1 MHKNELLSQED
12 VKKQLGITDF
22 RSIKKEQL
30 IEFVSAIPNMDKEV
44 AMACIAQ
51 FPEFKDYS
59 LSIVEQLYQL
69 CDKAIES
76 DNKDIQQSIDGY
88 KLILSEL
95 QKQLNKRF
103 ITNRRKNRIIKDMVE
118 VTDKIAELERDKIR
132 FKGQVLKLAGAVGS
146 LALALAGALLG
157 IRISKK

>member
-1 MHKNELLSQED
+1 MHKNALMTQEE
-12 VKKQLGITDF
+12 VKQALGITDF

-30 IEFVSAIPNMDKEV
+30 IEFVSAVPNMDKEV

-59 LSIVEQLYQL
+59 LTIISQLYQL

-76 DNKDIQQSIDGY
+76 DNKDIQQAIDGY

-95 QKQLNKRF
+95 QKMLDKRF
-103 ITNRRKNRIIKDMVE
+103 MSQRRKNKIIKEMVE
-118 VTDKIAELERDKIR
+118 VTDKIADLERDKIR
-132 FKGQVLKLAGAVGS
+132 FKGNVLKLAGAVGS
-146 LALALAGALLG
+146 LALALGGALLG
-157 IRISKK
+157 LKISKK

>member
-1 MHKNELLSQED
+1 MHKNALMTQEE
-12 VKKQLGITDF
+12 VKQALGITDF

-30 IEFVSAIPNMDKEV
+30 IEFVSAVPNMDKEV

-59 LSIVEQLYQL
+59 LTIISQLYQL

-88 KLILSEL
+88 KLILAEL
-95 QKQLNKRF
+95 QKMLDKRF
-103 ITNRRKNRIIKDMVE
+103 MSQRRKNKIIKEMVE
-118 VTDKIAELERDKIR
+118 VTDKIADLERDKIH
-132 FKGQVLKLAGAVGS
+132 FKGNVLKLAGAVGS
-146 LALALAGALLG
+146 LALALGGALLG
-157 IRISKK
+157 LKISKK

>member
-1 MHKNELLSQED
+1 MHKNALMTQEE
-12 VKKQLGITDF
+12 VKQALGITDF

-30 IEFVSAIPNMDKEV
+30 IEFVSAVPNMDKEV

-59 LSIVEQLYQL
+59 LTIISQLYQL

-76 DNKDIQQSIDGY
+76 DNKDIQQAIDGY

-95 QKQLNKRF
+95 QKMLAKRF
-103 ITNRRKNRIIKDMVE
+103 MSQRRKNKIIKEMVE
-118 VTDKIAELERDKIR
+118 VTDKIADLERDKIR
-132 FKGQVLKLAGAVGS
+132 FKGNVLKLAGAVGS
-146 LALALAGALLG
+146 LALALGGALLG
-157 IRISKK
+157 LRISKK

>member
-1 MHKNELLSQED
+1 
-12 VKKQLGITDF
+12 
-22 RSIKKEQL
+22 
-30 IEFVSAIPNMDKEV
+30 
-44 AMACIAQ
+44 MACIAQ

-59 LSIVEQLYQL
+59 LNIVEQLYQL

-103 ITNRRKNRIIKDMVE
+103 ISNRRKNRIIKDMVE

-132 FKGQVLKLAGAVGS
+132 FKGQVLKLAGGCRLFS
-146 LALALAGALLG
+146 FSIGWCI
-157 IRISKK
+157 IRNKNI